1 MTATSRRGN
10 VATSARVLHPS
21 ILKYGWLGNRGIWRC
36 TKRGTNLQ
44 KQSDTDFE
52 GVPGIVSLFICLDI
66 FGYGDDVF
74 NTRHFHLFFHYVLD
88 LFLGLRRILS
98 YVMD

>member
-1 MTATSRRGN
+1 MEVTATSRRGN

-21 ILKYGWLGNRGIWRC
+21 ILKYEWLRNRGIGRR

-52 GVPGIVSLFICLDI
+52 RVPGIVSLFIFFWIFLDIKMMFLILDI
-66 FGYGDDVF
+66 FIF
-74 NTRHFHLFFHYVLD
+74 SFIMF
-88 LFLGLRRILS
+88 
-98 YVMD
+98 